1 VASLNIL
8 MVTADF
14 FPDTFGGVD
23 RCVFELSKGL
33 AARGHNVTVVA
44 RRVRRELPAHEE
56 MSGFNVFRFSMLPY
70 PLPVFHITEILGAW
84 RTARRVLRQR
94 PIDLVHVHEALPGSF
109 ASGTA
114 HHRGIPIVYTL
125 HAPWSSEWSRAFVCR
140 RPAFGTPMLNL
151 VPRVFARY
159 LRGIERKNLRRSSR
173 VVALS
178 RFTRDILMSDYEV
191 PPERIVLIPGGV
203 DTERFKPHGDRRE
216 VRRSLG
222 IDEAA
227 LVLLTVRRLVPR
239 MGIENLLRAAAL
251 LKQTVP
257 DLKLLIGGRGE
268 LRTRLEKV
276 AMSEG
281 LGDSV
286 SFLGAISDSELPS
299 YYQAADLFVLPTLE
313 LEAFGLVTLEALACG
328 TPVVGTSAGAIPE
341 ILSPLDFRLVADDV
355 TAESI
360 AQAVRGVIEQ
370 QLLAPALRQ
379 RCRAYV
385 EQNYS
390 WRSHVELHEK
400 LYAECLARKGQV

>member
-1 VASLNIL
+1 
-8 MVTADF
+8 
-14 FPDTFGGVD
+14 
-23 RCVFELSKGL
+23 
-33 AARGHNVTVVA
+33 
-44 RRVRRELPAHEE
+44 
-56 MSGFNVFRFSMLPY
+56 
-70 PLPVFHITEILGAW
+70 
-84 RTARRVLRQR
+84 
-94 PIDLVHVHEALPGSF
+94 
-109 ASGTA
+109 
-114 HHRGIPIVYTL
+114 
-125 HAPWSSEWSRAFVCR
+125 
-140 RPAFGTPMLNL
+140 
-151 VPRVFARY
+151 
-159 LRGIERKNLRRSSR
+159 
-173 VVALS
+173 
-178 RFTRDILMSDYEV
+178 MSDYEV